1 MKTIDLNCDMGESFG
16 AWHMGDDEAVLP
28 HVSSINV
35 ACGLHAGDWSV
46 MHRTVRAAF
55 TRGVAVGAH
64 PSLPDLQGFGRRTIN
79 LAPAEAYELVL
90 YQVGALSAFCRASGG
105 RLSHVKAHG
114 ALYNMAAK
122 DAELARAIARAVA
135 DFDRELVLFGLAG
148 SALIRAGREAGL
160 RVANEVFADRSYQPD
175 GSLTPRTHAGSM
187 ITEVGAALAQVE
199 GMLAQGKVRALD
211 GTEVAIEADT
221 ICVHGDQPGAAQFA
235 RELRALLARMKI
247 DVAARVGV
255 KSAGEE

>member
-16 AWHMGDDEAVLP
+16 AWSMGDDEAVLP

-55 TRGVAVGAH
+55 ARGVAVGAH

-79 LAPAEAYELVL
+79 IAPAEAYEVVL
-90 YQVGALSAFCRASGG
+90 YQIGALSAFCRALGG

-122 DAELARAIARAVA
+122 DMELARAIACAVV
-135 DFDRELVLFGLAG
+135 DFDPELVLFGLAG
-148 SALIRAGREAGL
+148 SAVIRAGRETGL
-160 RVANEVFADRSYQPD
+160 PVANEVFADRSYQSD
-175 GSLTPRTHAGSM
+175 GSLTPRTRAGSM
-187 ITEVGAALAQVE
+187 IVEVGDALTQVE
-199 GMLAQGKVRALD
+199 GMLTHGKVRALD

-235 RELRALLARMKI
+235 RELRALLARLKI
-247 DVAARVGV
+247 EVAARGAV
-255 KSAGEE
+255 KSEG

>member
-1 MKTIDLNCDMGESFG
+1 
-16 AWHMGDDEAVLP
+16 
-28 HVSSINV
+28 
-35 ACGLHAGDWSV
+35 
-46 MHRTVRAAF
+46 
-55 TRGVAVGAH
+55 
-64 PSLPDLQGFGRRTIN
+64 
-79 LAPAEAYELVL
+79 
-90 YQVGALSAFCRASGG
+90 
-105 RLSHVKAHG
+105 
-114 ALYNMAAK
+114 
-122 DAELARAIARAVA
+122 
-135 DFDRELVLFGLAG
+135 
-148 SALIRAGREAGL
+148 
-160 RVANEVFADRSYQPD
+160 
-175 GSLTPRTHAGSM
+175 M